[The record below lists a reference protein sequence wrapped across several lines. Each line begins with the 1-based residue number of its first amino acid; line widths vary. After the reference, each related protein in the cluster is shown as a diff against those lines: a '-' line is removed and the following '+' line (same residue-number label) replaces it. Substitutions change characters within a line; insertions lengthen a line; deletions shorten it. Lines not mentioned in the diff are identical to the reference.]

1 MRRSLLADETGF
13 IVSSEL
19 VLIATI
25 LVIGLIVGMSEVQHA
40 VVGEL
45 NDVADAIGSANQSY
59 SYSGFTKRDR
69 GWGWGA
75 GWGWGGVHAY
85 TAGSMFVDLQDAC
98 DLNQCMLACNPPV
111 IEAPKSAQADMWVS
125 RRFRWWPFR
134 QFPVLVSFPFRESPC
149 RLFRSRM
156 RPSRSFPSSGSSRP
170 GTAVHGLPRSCG
182 GQHSDAGDP
191 GSGCAAADSR
201 HLDLIDTT
209 HFVERSTAR
218 LEQPGCWR

>member
-69 GWGWGA
+69 GMGWGG

-85 TAGSMFVDLQDAC
+85 TAGSLFVDLQDAC

-111 IEAPKSAQADMWVS
+111 IEAPKFGAGGYVGIPPVPMVAV
-125 RRFRWWPFR
+125 PGVPAVGVVPGVPGVAVPVAPIPGVAVPV
-134 QFPVLVSFPFRESPC
+134 FPVPDAAVPVVPVVPVPVVPGPPC
-149 RLFRSRM
+149 TDC
-156 RPSRSFPSSGSSRP
+156 PAP
-170 GTAVHGLPRSCG
+170 
-182 GQHSDAGDP
+182 
-191 GSGCAAADSR
+191 AADSAVTPPTPVP
-201 HLDLIDTT
+201 DSPQTTPDT
-209 HFVERSTAR
+209 ST
-218 LEQPGCWR
+218 

>member
-19 VLIATI
+19 VLVATI

-69 GWGWGA
+69 GWAG

-85 TAGSMFVDLQDAC
+85 TAGSLFVDLQDDC
-98 DLNQCMLACNPPV
+98 DMNQCMLACNPPL
-111 IEAPKSAQADMWVS
+111 IEAPKFGAGGFVPVPPMPGVAVPVPVAPAPGVAV
-125 RRFRWWPFR
+125 PFVPAPGVVPAPPCSDCPAPGAGGAPIP
-134 QFPVLVSFPFRESPC
+134 FTPVPDAPQ
-149 RLFRSRM
+149 
-156 RPSRSFPSSGSSRP
+156 PSP
-170 GTAVHGLPRSCG
+170 GT
-182 GQHSDAGDP
+182 
-191 GSGCAAADSR
+191 
-201 HLDLIDTT
+201 TT
-209 HFVERSTAR
+209 
-218 LEQPGCWR
+218 